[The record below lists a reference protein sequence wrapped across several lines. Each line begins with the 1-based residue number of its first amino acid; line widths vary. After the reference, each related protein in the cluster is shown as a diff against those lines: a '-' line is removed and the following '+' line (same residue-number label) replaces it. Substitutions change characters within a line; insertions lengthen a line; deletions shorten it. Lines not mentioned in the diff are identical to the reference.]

1 MSETMEI
8 NKTIHKYHI
17 PMYVC
22 SCSSFTK
29 FTIPMLP
36 TLFQTYLAYLN
47 SRWYV
52 FITHFSPYMSP
63 KTILA
68 TVVQV

>member
-36 TLFQTYLAYLN
+36 TLFQTYLAYLIQGGMC
-47 SRWYV
+47 S
-52 FITHFSPYMSP
+52 
-63 KTILA
+63 
-68 TVVQV
+68 